1 VPQAILQDQAQNFI
15 RPQLATV
22 PGVAIPSPYGGLVRQ
37 IQVDLNQQALQAN
50 HLSAQDVVD
59 AMLQQNLILP
69 VGTEKVAKFEYTVDL
84 NDA

>member
-37 IQVDLNQQALQAN
+37 IQVDIDQHALQSFG
-50 HLSAQDVVD
+50 LSGQDVVK
-59 AMLQQNLILP
+59 AMLKQNLILP
-69 VGTEKVAKFEYTVDL
+69 VGTEKVGKFEYTVDL